1 MLDEIIL
8 KIVLGTIVLL
18 ALIYGLRLIGHYD
31 SICFY
36 STAIVSLLLVMI
48 NKEVGE

>member
-1 MLDEIIL
+1 MKDIL
-8 KIVLGTIVLL
+8 KNVLGTIVLL
-18 ALIYGLRLIGHYD
+18 ALMYGLKLISHYD

-36 STAIVSLLLVMI
+36 STAIVLLLLVMI